1 MLKAFYP
8 KGTKKTISDVQQK
21 TGELKQTT
29 TELKEQAG
37 KITEKLTSVETKV
50 NNDKAGGRNLL
61 LDSNCLLVCSG

>member
-1 MLKAFYP
+1 M
-8 KGTKKTISDVQQK
+8 QQT

-61 LDSNCLLVCSG
+61 LDSNIKYEKQII